1 MSGAL
6 DFDINAFMSS
16 LGTPDVGATTS
27 YDYSFDPEDYRTDPV
42 DYDFTDTFDADA
54 FMDIFDVGNVGDSY
68 SGSGLNLDFLTDP
81 YRDPTKFDDQGFNV
95 DFLDDIFGTSG
106 GFDDAI
112 FSDTSSLPALLAAA
126 TAQEDSKEGKPN
138 AFQQFLGGLLG
149 GGSSGKGDLNLGQL
163 GLALGLS
170 SFLKDRGAFKPDIA
184 PVGYQGSIPEY
195 TAIREQVTG
204 RDDTDR
210 RPGSGGRRYFSDTI
224 YAKKPEGQ
232 QPMSVEEARAKAAA
246 QAAGFMEGGSV
257 LRDGGYLQGDT
268 DGQADLIPADI
279 DGVQEARLS
288 HGEFVLPADVVAM
301 LGNGN
306 SDAGA
311 EALDEFMSMVRTKAT
326 GTPKQQ
332 KNIDADQ
339 VLMMLSKR
347 MG

>member
-1 MSGAL
+1 MSNFDL
-6 DFDINAFMSS
+6 DAFMDS
-16 LGTPDVGATTS
+16 LNSVDVGYAPS
-27 YDYSFDPEDYRTDPV
+27 YDYSFNPEDYRTDPV
-42 DYDFTDTFDADA
+42 DYDFTDTFDTDA
-54 FMDIFDVGNVGDSY
+54 FMDIFDVGNLGDSY

-81 YRDPTKFDDQGFNV
+81 YRDPIKFDDQGFNV

-112 FSDTSSLPALLAAA
+112 F
-126 TAQEDSKEGKPN
+126 TAQGDSKEGKPN

-149 GGSSGKGDLNLGQL
+149 GGSGGNSALEALIGLG
-163 GLALGLS
+163 GA
-170 SFLKDRGAFKPDIA
+170 SFLKDRVYLSPNIPDNT
-184 PVGYQGSIPEY
+184 YQGSIPDY
-195 TAIREQVTG
+195 TAVREQVTG

-232 QPMSVEEARAKAAA
+232 EPMSVEEARAAAKA
-246 QAAGFMEGGSV
+246 QAAGFMGGGSV
-257 LRDGGYLQGDT
+257 LQGGGYLQGDS

-347 MG
+347 VN

>member
-1 MSGAL
+1 MFGLFNLPVMGGSSKEKTEDEIKNEIYESTPDFFKADISDGMDTFLEALGAPKNASDDTISQLIGAL
-6 DFDINAFMSS
+6 
-16 LGTPDVGATTS
+16 TPATQ
-27 YDYSFDPEDYRTDPV
+27 DKDDPNFFERLV
-42 DYDFTDTFDADA
+42 
-54 FMDIFDVGNVGDSY
+54 
-68 SGSGLNLDFLTDP
+68 
-81 YRDPTKFDDQGFNV
+81 
-95 DFLDDIFGTSG
+95 
-106 GFDDAI
+106 
-112 FSDTSSLPALLAAA
+112 
-126 TAQEDSKEGKPN
+126 
-138 AFQQFLGGLLG
+138 GGLLG
-149 GGSSGKGDLNLGQL
+149 GSSGSGSGTDIASLLGP
-163 GLALGLS
+163 LALT
-170 SFLKDRGAFKPDIA
+170 SFLKDRGAFDPDIA

-210 RPGSGGRRYFSDTI
+210 RPGSGGRRYFSDTM

-232 QPMSVEEARAKAAA
+232 QPMSVEEAQAKAKA

-257 LRDGGYLQGDT
+257 LQGGGYLEGVS

-288 HGEFVLPADVVAM
+288 HGEYVLPADLVAI

-311 EALDEFMSMVRTKAT
+311 AALDDFMSTVRKKAT

-339 VLMMLSKR
+339 VLAMLSKR
-347 MG
+347 MS

>member
-1 MSGAL
+1 MMSL
-6 DFDINAFMSS
+6 DFDM
-16 LGTPDVGATTS
+16 LDDLLKTS
-27 YDYSFDPEDYRTDPV
+27 GPSTSGPADADFDYS
-42 DYDFTDTFDADA
+42 
-54 FMDIFDVGNVGDSY
+54 IFDNFGTDDEPLFGFELDDLLRT
-68 SGSGLNLDFLTDP
+68 SGPSSGPANTDYLDFFFESDGKTGIDP
-81 YRDPTKFDDQGFNV
+81 AYFTGFV
-95 DFLDDIFGTSG
+95 D
-106 GFDDAI
+106 A
-112 FSDTSSLPALLAAA
+112 
-126 TAQEDSKEGKPN
+126 EDKPN
-138 AFQQFLGGLLG
+138 AFERFVGGLLG
-149 GGSSGKGDLNLGQL
+149 GSGGSGGLSGGDLLKLLG
-163 GLALGLS
+163 GIGAA

-288 HGEFVLPADVVAM
+288 HGEYVLPADLVAI

-311 EALDEFMSMVRTKAT
+311 AALDDFMSTVRKKAT

-339 VLMMLSKR
+339 VLAMLSKR
-347 MG
+347 MS

>member
-42 DYDFTDTFDADA
+42 DYDFTDTFDTDA

-81 YRDPTKFDDQGFNV
+81 DSYSAKFDDQGFNV

-126 TAQEDSKEGKPN
+126 AAQEDSKKGKSN
-138 AFQQFLGGLLG
+138 ALQRLAGGLFGGSGGLSGGDLLKLLG
-149 GGSSGKGDLNLGQL
+149 GIG
-163 GLALGLS
+163 AA

>member
-1 MSGAL
+1 MSNFDL
-6 DFDINAFMSS
+6 DAFMDS
-16 LGTPDVGATTS
+16 LNSVDVGYAPS
-27 YDYSFDPEDYRTDPV
+27 YDYSFNPEDYRTDPV
-42 DYDFTDTFDADA
+42 DYDFTDTFDTDA
-54 FMDIFDVGNVGDSY
+54 FMDIFDVGNLGDSY

-81 YRDPTKFDDQGFNV
+81 YRDPIKFDDQGFNV

-112 FSDTSSLPALLAAA
+112 F
-126 TAQEDSKEGKPN
+126 TAQGDSKEGKPN

-149 GGSSGKGDLNLGQL
+149 GGSGGNSALEALIGLG
-163 GLALGLS
+163 GA
-170 SFLKDRGAFKPDIA
+170 SFLKDRGYLSPNIPDNT
-184 PVGYQGSIPEY
+184 YQGSIPDY
-195 TAIREQVTG
+195 TAVREQVTG

-210 RPGSGGRRYFSDTI
+210 RPGSGGRRYFSDTL

-232 QPMSVEEARAKAAA
+232 EPMSVEEARAAAKA
-246 QAAGFMEGGSV
+246 QAAGFMGGGSV
-257 LRDGGYLQGDT
+257 LQGGGYLQGDS

-347 MG
+347 VN

>member
-1 MSGAL
+1 MFFNLPFMDAL
-6 DFDINAFMSS
+6 YDEEDI
-16 LGTPDVGATTS
+16 
-27 YDYSFDPEDYRTDPV
+27 SFDD
-42 DYDFTDTFDADA
+42 
-54 FMDIFDVGNVGDSY
+54 
-68 SGSGLNLDFLTDP
+68 
-81 YRDPTKFDDQGFNV
+81 
-95 DFLDDIFGTSG
+95 LDDLLKTSG
-106 GFDDAI
+106 PSSGPANTDYLNYFLESGDVDTDYFTGFRDEPN
-112 FSDTSSLPALLAAA
+112 FFESL
-126 TAQEDSKEGKPN
+126 
-138 AFQQFLGGLLG
+138 LGGLLG
-149 GGSSGKGDLNLGQL
+149 GGSGGSGGNSALEALIGLG
-163 GLALGLS
+163 GA
-170 SFLKDRGAFKPDIA
+170 SFLKDRGYLSPNIPDNT
-184 PVGYQGSIPEY
+184 YQGSIPDY
-195 TAIREQVTG
+195 TAVREQVTG

-210 RPGSGGRRYFSDTI
+210 RPGSGGRRYFSDTL

-232 QPMSVEEARAKAAA
+232 EPMSVEEARAAAKA
-246 QAAGFMEGGSV
+246 QAAGFMGGGSV
-257 LRDGGYLQGDT
+257 LQGGGYLQGDS

-347 MG
+347 VN

>member
-1 MSGAL
+1 MG
-6 DFDINAFMSS
+6 
-16 LGTPDVGATTS
+16 P
-27 YDYSFDPEDYRTDPV
+27 
-42 DYDFTDTFDADA
+42 
-54 FMDIFDVGNVGDSY
+54 
-68 SGSGLNLDFLTDP
+68 
-81 YRDPTKFDDQGFNV
+81 
-95 DFLDDIFGTSG
+95 
-106 GFDDAI
+106 
-112 FSDTSSLPALLAAA
+112 
-126 TAQEDSKEGKPN
+126 
-138 AFQQFLGGLLG
+138 
-149 GGSSGKGDLNLGQL
+149 
-163 GLALGLS
+163 LALT
-170 SFLKDRGAFKPDIA
+170 SFLKDRGAFDPDIA

-210 RPGSGGRRYFSDTI
+210 RPGSGGRRYFSDTM

-232 QPMSVEEARAKAAA
+232 QPMSVEEAQAKAKA

-257 LRDGGYLQGDT
+257 LQGGGYLEGVS

-288 HGEFVLPADVVAM
+288 HGEYVLPADLVAI

-311 EALDEFMSMVRTKAT
+311 AALDDFMSTVRKKAT

-339 VLMMLSKR
+339 VLAMLSKR
-347 MG
+347 MS

>member
-1 MSGAL
+1 MLFGFPYMGGSSEDDASDSSILDILGFGSGREGQSTIGL
-6 DFDINAFMSS
+6 LEDFLKGRSS
-16 LGTPDVGATTS
+16 
-27 YDYSFDPEDYRTDPV
+27 DPV
-42 DYDFTDTFDADA
+42 RS
-54 FMDIFDVGNVGDSY
+54 GDL
-68 SGSGLNLDFLTDP
+68 GD
-81 YRDPTKFDDQGFNV
+81 
-95 DFLDDIFGTSG
+95 
-106 GFDDAI
+106 
-112 FSDTSSLPALLAAA
+112 
-126 TAQEDSKEGKPN
+126 
-138 AFQQFLGGLLG
+138 LGGLLG
-149 GGSSGKGDLNLGQL
+149 GGSGGKGGLNLGQL
-163 GLALGLS
+163 ALGLGLAS
-170 SFLKDRGAFKPDIA
+170 YLKDRGSFEPDID

-288 HGEFVLPADVVAM
+288 HGEYVLPADLVAI

-311 EALDEFMSMVRTKAT
+311 AALDDFMSTVRRKAT
-326 GTPKQQ
+326 GTPEQQ
-332 KNIDADQ
+332 KNIDANQ